1 MSVVDAPGAAA
12 GVDRDLVAAVC
23 DTLLPARGEGSGN
36 GAWNRSATELGIS
49 GRVADGVAAGLP
61 PHVAAAE

>member
-1 MSVVDAPGAAA
+1 MS

-36 GAWNRSATELGIS
+36 GAWNSSATELGIS
-49 GRVADGVAAGLP
+49 GRVADGIAAGLP
-61 PHVAAAE
+61 PHVAAAVDSLLGRLAE